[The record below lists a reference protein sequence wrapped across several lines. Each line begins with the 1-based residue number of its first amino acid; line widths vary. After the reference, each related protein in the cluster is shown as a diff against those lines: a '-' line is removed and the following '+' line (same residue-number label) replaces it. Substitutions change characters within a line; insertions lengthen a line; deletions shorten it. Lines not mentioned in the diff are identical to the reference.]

1 MNLDAAPIITSLL
14 DTDAYKLHMQQAV
27 FHQYNQVSVVAEF
40 RCRSDERLGNYAQAV
55 RQQIDLM
62 ADIVLTPIEYRYLR
76 SLLFFKADYLD
87 WLKNF
92 RFNPTQVN

>member
-1 MNLDAAPIITSLL
+1 MNLDAPPIITSLL

-27 FHQYNQVSVVAEF
+27 FHHYNHVSVVAEF

-62 ADIVLTPIEYRYLR
+62 AHIALTATEYHYLR
-76 SLLFFKADYLD
+76 GLPF
-87 WLKNF
+87 LKLIILIG
-92 RFNPTQVN
+92 